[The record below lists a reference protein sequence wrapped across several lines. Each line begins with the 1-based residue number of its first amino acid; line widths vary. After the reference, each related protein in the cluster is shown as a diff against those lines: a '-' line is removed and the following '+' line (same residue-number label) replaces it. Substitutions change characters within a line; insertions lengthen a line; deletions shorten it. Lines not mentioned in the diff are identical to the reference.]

1 MDTGAEEALLLQ
13 ELNLADAEEAEEVR
27 DLVIHQQLNLH
38 NQAQEHQILVMA
50 VAQVIMDP
58 VVAEEMLEDQVD
70 LLVVVEQEKM
80 YLLQ

>member
-1 MDTGAEEALLLQ
+1 MVDTGAEEALLLQ
-13 ELNLADAEEAEEVR
+13 ELNLADAEEAVEVP

-38 NQAQEHQILVMA
+38 NQAQEQQTLVMA

-70 LLVVVEQEKM
+70 LLALPVLEE
-80 YLLQ
+80 

>member
-1 MDTGAEEALLLQ
+1 MEAEEDLLLQ
-13 ELNLADAEEAEEVR
+13 ELNPADVAEAVEVP

-38 NQAQEHQILVMA
+38 NQAQEQQTLVMA
-50 VAQVIMDP
+50 EAQVIMDP
-58 VVAEEMLEDQVD
+58 VVVVEMLEDQVD